1 MRRLAFGS
9 ALVILVAVVVWFAA
23 AAPGAFVIVAGGA
36 SGSSPLA
43 SPPCSA
49 TPGTGSTL
57 QPTPELF
64 PNSEV
69 EPWVDVSPVD
79 GDGDSIVG
87 DVVAGLY
94 QQDRWSNGGAR
105 DNVASISFDGG
116 GTWQQITFTGLT
128 ECGGGGVR

>member
-1 MRRLAFGS
+1 MRKLALAS
-9 ALVILVAVVVWFAA
+9 VLVILVGFAVGPASA
-23 AAPGAFVIVAGGA
+23 GPGSLVMPPVAA
-36 SGSSPLA
+36 SGLSPLS

-49 TPGTGSTL
+49 TPGTGSAL
-57 QPTPELF
+57 QPIPELF

-94 QQDRWSNGGAR
+94 QQDRWSNG
-105 DNVASISFDGG
+105 
-116 GTWQQITFTGLT
+116 
-128 ECGGGGVR
+128 

>member
-87 DVVAGLY
+87 DVVAGPCPKEP
-94 QQDRWSNGGAR
+94 GGQR
-105 DNVASISFDGG
+105 GG
-116 GTWQQITFTGLT
+116 RGQGPAPNFP
-128 ECGGGGVR
+128 

>member
-1 MRRLAFGS
+1 MRRLAFAS
-9 ALVILVAVVVWFAA
+9 ALVILVAVVVGSAA
-23 AAPGAFVIVAGGA
+23 ASSGSLVMAPVAA

-64 PNSEV
+64 PSSEV

-79 GDGDSIVG
+79 R

-116 GTWQQITFTGLT
+116 SRSPSPG
-128 ECGGGGVR
+128 